1 MTPLFSTGITLEGT
15 QNMTNRYTLLVLM
28 VSVAILTV
36 FTGCVPPPHL
46 PPAPSEAIS
55 QNLVRVMP
63 VPREAIFPKVLD
75 VFVDLGYQVRC
86 VNQDLGQVN
95 IHRAWTEYNFQGN
108 PFQYSFEATLLF
120 KQETPQSTRVRIIV
134 DYQSVFDGR
143 QILDPTQ
150 CQILL
155 QTIENA
161 LRPTR

>member
-1 MTPLFSTGITLEGT
+1 MEGI
-15 QNMTNRYTLLVLM
+15 QNMTTRYAFLILI

-36 FTGCVPPPHL
+36 FSGCVPPPHL
-46 PPAPSEAIS
+46 PPAPSEAINQS
-55 QNLVRVMP
+55 LVRVMP

-75 VFVDLGYQVRC
+75 VLVDLGYQVRS

-95 IHRAWTEYNFQGN
+95 IHRAWTEYGFQGH
-108 PFQYSFEATLLF
+108 PYQYSFEATLLF
-120 KQETPQSTRVRIIV
+120 RQEAPQSTRVRIIV
-134 DYQSVFDGR
+134 DYQSVIDGR

-161 LRPTR
+161 LRPTQ